1 MAPERSGAVRKLLL
15 VEDDAAVRAATQM
28 LLRSA
33 GYQPLAAGD
42 VHEALCR
49 VDSNPDLDLVV
60 ADFHLAAGETGLQVI
75 AEVRERLGK
84 AIPAVLVTGDTSS
97 AVHAAA
103 DDRRL
108 RIASKPIN
116 ADELLALLEELH

>member
-1 MAPERSGAVRKLLL
+1 M
-15 VEDDAAVRAATQM
+15 RAATQM
-28 LLRSA
+28 LLKSA
-33 GYQPLAAGD
+33 GYQSLAAGCER
-42 VHEALCR
+42 EALSR

-60 ADFHLAAGETGLQVI
+60 ADFHLAEGETGLQVI
-75 AEVRERLGK
+75 ASVRERLGK

-103 DDRRL
+103 EDRHL

-116 ADELLALLEELH
+116 ADQLLALLDELH